1 MVSRQPSLPLIAFGC
16 LRSPL
21 IASDRFPIASLIAS
35 RIASLIRYTST
46 GQLDIVPYT
55 LRSDLVNW
63 RRRFGKPV
71 MLSEYG
77 ADAACMCSLRR
88 PRLPTGD
95 ALRIWR
101 RRSRRRAQ
109 RPSHRLLRRV
119 PGGVSP
125 CPFWRLR
132 RAHAGTRIRHQPPM
146 NESASFPYESPS
158 PFRALCRLRLPP
170 RTAHPDQRSGLVVL
184 ATARRRASSSA
195 STCGTLRTL

>member
-1 MVSRQPSLPLIAFGC
+1 MVTSSRQTFLPLIAFGC

-77 ADAACMCSLRR
+77 ADA
-88 PRLPTGD
+88 
-95 ALRIWR
+95 
-101 RRSRRRAQ
+101 
-109 RPSHRLLRRV
+109 V
-119 PGGVSP
+119 EGVHSDP
-125 CPFWRLR
+125 PIAFSEEFQAAYL
-132 RAHAGTRIRHQPPM
+132 RAHFGVFDELMQAR
-146 NESASFPYESPS
+146 ESVTNP
-158 PFRALCRLRLPP
+158 L
-170 RTAHPDQRSGLVVL
+170 
-184 ATARRRASSSA
+184 
-195 STCGTLRTL
+195 